1 MAEPTTETRT
11 VISPRTGTKICWLL
25 AIPLLAA
32 AAYFFWSPI
41 TLQSPDT
48 GAIFNC
54 GSAASPPSEGFQ
66 RGTCGDL
73 STVNSM
79 RAMFLGG
86 TGLLLAILGTAL
98 FGMNRRQETRQVA
111 ASHDEEPTRKDSTGS
126 TATSGT
132 TSTATG
138 VDQGS
143 EPTTGATR
151 ADKD

>member
-11 VISPRTGTKICWLL
+11 VISPRAGTKICWLI

-98 FGMNRRQETRQVA
+98 FGMNRRQETREVA
-111 ASHDEEPTRKDSTGS
+111 ALDEEPRRSESAESAGS
-126 TATSGT
+126 TT
-132 TSTATG
+132 TG
-138 VDQGS
+138 VDKDS
-143 EPTTGATR
+143 EPAAGATR